1 MNKHLILTLILALAL
16 CVCGTAFAQESYNIT
31 FTDGPSHHDKG
42 TTWSA
47 DIVLPNVSGMADA
60 EEQKALNDYFQEAL
74 DATVASYE
82 EDVAYVNENYPDGNG
97 PHFSCDVNY
106 EVVTDSDDYIVL
118 KVWMFYAAG
127 DSATF
132 NQYWVFSKHTGKEVP
147 MTDVITAEIF
157 TAAKEQ
163 IRAEMEKANETE
175 EAMYWVDDESLDTA
189 MDNLDDARHW
199 YINNDGDLVI
209 VFDKYEIAPGAQGE
223 SEFVIAA
230 AAAAAS
236 AE

>member
-1 MNKHLILTLILALAL
+1 MKKHLILTLILTLAL
-16 CVCGTAFAQESYNIT
+16 CICGTAFAQESYNIT
-31 FTDGPSHHDKG
+31 FTDGLSHHDKG

-60 EEQKALNDYFQEAL
+60 EEQKALNDYFQQAL

-147 MTDVITAEIF
+147 MTDVITAEVSPPRRSRSARRWKRRTRPRKPCIGWMTNPLTPRWTTLTPPGIGISTT
-157 TAAKEQ
+157 TA
-163 IRAEMEKANETE
+163 T
-175 EAMYWVDDESLDTA
+175 W
-189 MDNLDDARHW
+189 
-199 YINNDGDLVI
+199 
-209 VFDKYEIAPGAQGE
+209 
-223 SEFVIAA
+223 
-230 AAAAAS
+230 
-236 AE
+236 